1 MERARQARR
10 RAVARRAM
18 RSELRRSRLRYW
30 GRGALAAAL
39 VAPVGLLGMLTTPI
53 GRRLGW
59 SGLMYP
65 GRRLWWRLMGRA
77 REERA
82 DRDQRARQE
91 FEKRQHADPDDGG
104 RRLLDRVPRA
114 PRNHTALDWADLTKG
129 DDMADTSTPGFLFD
143 ASASEME
150 EAAGAYEPD
159 GAMHVISTLAGM
171 PAALTSISNT
181 FKILAEKSDE
191 EFPLDKIV
199 GEGLEEVYRHLKR
212 AVDAAEEV
220 AETAQQVHEHDIRRH
235 EEPRTGEAM
244 WDTTNN
250 QDN

>member
-1 MERARQARR
+1 MERTRQARR

-18 RSELRRSRLRYW
+18 RSALRRSRLRYW
-30 GRGALAAAL
+30 GRGALALAL

-65 GRRLWWRLMGRA
+65 GRRLWRRLMGRA
-77 REERA
+77 RA
-82 DRDQRARQE
+82 DRDERDRAAWE
-91 FEKRQHADPDDGG
+91 DFEDQQHADPDDEG

-129 DDMADTSTPGFLFD
+129 DDMANTNTPGFLFD

-150 EAAGAYEPD
+150 EAANAYQPD

-171 PAALTSISNT
+171 PAALTSVSNT
-181 FKILAEKSDE
+181 FRILAEKSDE
-191 EFPLDKIV
+191 EFPLHKVV
-199 GEGLEEVYRHLKR
+199 GEGLEEVYRHLQR

-220 AETAQQVHEHDIRRH
+220 AQAAQQVHEHDIRRH